1 LCLALYLLAH
11 RISKDVLRLVTGF
24 DAAVITLSSA
34 IRLFASVHELI
45 TNYSVANKL
54 HPTIDTFF
62 FATRSILIIIGHFSV
77 SVMDLWMVS
86 TKGKLNV
93 PLFEAPFISN
103 IRAKEQP
110 SFLERVLL

>member
-1 LCLALYLLAH
+1 
-11 RISKDVLRLVTGF
+11 VF
-24 DAAVITLSSA
+24 DALA
-34 IRLFASVHELI
+34 IVCAGAMQEAALFQNPI
-45 TNYSVANKL
+45 NNYSVANKL